1 VPFDVRA
8 RDLAV
13 DRQPIVICVC
23 LRGRGAMRRFLRP
36 PGAVRRIA
44 ICYKWKQRLL
54 RFFAKFDSYR
64 REVSDM
70 CTEER
75 RGEEKV
81 RKIVPFIVAA
91 SLGAGFVGAA
101 QAHVS
106 VGIGIGVPAYPAYPV
121 YAAPGPVYLA
131 PPPPPVV
138 YQPPVVYA
146 PPPVVVGGYYGQP
159 YWNRGYYGHGYY
171 GRGYYGH
178 GRGHWH

>member
-1 VPFDVRA
+1 VPFDVGERGL
-8 RDLAV
+8 RV

-23 LRGRGAMRRFLRP
+23 LRGRGDTRRFLQP
-36 PGAVRRIA
+36 LGAVRRIA
-44 ICYKWKQRLL
+44 ICYKWTQPPR

-64 REVSDM
+64 RKDSVM

-91 SLGAGFVGAA
+91 SLGAGLVGAA

-106 VGIGIGVPAYPAYPV
+106 VGIGIGVPAYPV
-121 YAAPGPVYLA
+121 YAAPVYVA

-146 PPPVVVGGYYGQP
+146 PPPVVVGGYYGRP
-159 YWNRGYYGHGYY
+159 YWNRGYYGRGYY

-178 GRGHWH
+178 GHGHWH